1 MVPDVWSHGQL
12 SPLRGLWWGKPSH
25 TARAKGLWVVESGLS
40 VTATF
45 KDQDDIQQ
53 TGTQDQK
60 PKVLWLI
67 SQRRPCKFTMNY
79 NLSPSRKGWAKQ
91 GIRGSS
97 RMMRKKEGGKNKIR
111 KRTHGPIVQSNVSA
125 YFYVP
130 MWMLCKGV
138 ANVSSK
144 CRVTPF
150 LLGSNLPQGGCKPC
164 SFPLSCCCEMLHIS
178 FHRMPVIAHTL
189 HKKKTKKTSWGLCK
203 CLLLYLS
210 FLLDK
215 RCGMFLTTNPLW
227 IASKTWCLAESVFH
241 TWPWDVG
248 LRCM

>member
-91 GIRGSS
+91 GIRGSG
-97 RMMRKKEGGKNKIR
+97 RMMRKKEGGRNKIR
-111 KRTHGPIVQSNVSA
+111 KRARGPTVHSNVCA
-125 YFYVP
+125 YFSVP

-144 CRVTPF
+144 CKVTPF
-150 LLGSNLPQGGCKPC
+150 LLGSNLPQGGCNPC
-164 SFPLSCCCEMLHIS
+164 CFTLSCCCEMLHIS
-178 FHRMPVIAHTL
+178 FDRVPVIARTL
-189 HKKKTKKTSWGLCK
+189 QKQKQKIPHEVYVNVFCCIYCFDSKVWTMPD
-203 CLLLYLS
+203 LLL
-210 FLLDK
+210 
-215 RCGMFLTTNPLW
+215 T
-227 IASKTWCLAESVFH
+227 KTW
-241 TWPWDVG
+241 
-248 LRCM
+248 